1 VEVLWF
7 RHDRDKLIGF
17 YENWEGAISLRE
29 TVRNE
34 FKRLAVNRCRPGIYV
49 TDAGDLF
56 QSSDQVTLGNHV
68 ALQEKFTE

>member
-34 FKRLAVNRCRPGIYV
+34 FKRLAVNRCRPGIHV

-56 QSSDQVTLGNHV
+56 QGSDQVTLGNYV